1 MVVVKIAKMENFPLE
16 EKILVHHAI
25 VLAKNVSSSRAT
37 VLSAMRAQH

>member
-16 EKILVHHAI
+16 EKILVQNVI

-37 VLSAMRAQH
+37 VLSAMMVPH